1 MKEDLKKPGIRQE
14 GLEERFD
21 AFCKQV
27 IRNAVFDVL
36 RKENRRQF
44 FEQTGLGIPPS
55 ELLYEDEYKE
65 LDNILCIR
73 RYEAGSQILK
83 VKDSR
88 LDEILHRLS
97 KRKREVFVLGYGFNY
112 SNPEIAET
120 LGISREAVKSTKAK
134 AVRDI
139 RNMLKEDLEWKE

>member
-1 MKEDLKKPGIRQE
+1 MKEDLKRSGIRQD
-14 GLEERFD
+14 GLEKRFD

-27 IRNAVFDVL
+27 IRNAIYDVL
-36 RKENRRQF
+36 RKEDRRQF
-44 FEQTGLGIPPS
+44 FEQTGIGIPS
-55 ELLYEDEYKE
+55 GELLYEDEYKE
-65 LDNILCIR
+65 LDDISCIR
-73 RYEAGSQILK
+73 IYEVGSQVVK

-97 KRKREVFVLGYGFNY
+97 KRKQEVFVLGYGFNY
-112 SNPEIAET
+112 SNSEIAET

-139 RNMLKEDLEWKE
+139 RNMLKEDLR

>member
-1 MKEDLKKPGIRQE
+1 MKEDLKRPGIRQD
-14 GLEERFD
+14 GLEKRFD

-27 IRNAVFDVL
+27 IRNAIYDVL

-44 FEQTGLGIPPS
+44 FEQTGIGIPS
-55 ELLYEDEYKE
+55 GELLYEDEYKE
-65 LDNILCIR
+65 LDDIPCIR
-73 RYEAGSQILK
+73 VYEAGSKVLK

-97 KRKREVFVLGYGFNY
+97 KRKQEVFVLGYGFNY
-112 SNPEIAET
+112 SNSEIAET

-139 RNMLKEDLEWKE
+139 RNMLKEDLR

>member
-1 MKEDLKKPGIRQE
+1 MKEDLKRPGIRQD
-14 GLEERFD
+14 GLEKRFD

-27 IRNAVFDVL
+27 IRNAIYDVL
-36 RKENRRQF
+36 RKEDRRHF
-44 FEQTGLGIPPS
+44 FEQTGIGIPYG
-55 ELLYEDEYKE
+55 ELLYKDEYKE
-65 LDNILCIR
+65 LDDISCIR
-73 RYEAGSQILK
+73 IYEVGSQVVK

-97 KRKREVFVLGYGFNY
+97 KRKQEVFVLGYGFNY
-112 SNPEIAET
+112 SNSEIAET

-139 RNMLKEDLEWKE
+139 RNMLKEDLR

>member
-1 MKEDLKKPGIRQE
+1 MKEDLKGPGIQQD
-14 GLEERFD
+14 GLEKRFD

-27 IRNAVFDVL
+27 IRNAIYDVL
-36 RKENRRQF
+36 RKEDRRQF
-44 FEQTGLGIPPS
+44 FEQTGIGIPS
-55 ELLYEDEYKE
+55 GELLYEDEYKE
-65 LDNILCIR
+65 LDDISCIR
-73 RYEAGSQILK
+73 IYEVGSQVVK

-97 KRKREVFVLGYGFNY
+97 KRKQEVFVLGYGFNY
-112 SNPEIAET
+112 SNSEIAET

-139 RNMLKEDLEWKE
+139 RNMLKEDLR

>member
-1 MKEDLKKPGIRQE
+1 MKEDLKRPGIRQD
-14 GLEERFD
+14 GLEKRFD

-27 IRNAVFDVL
+27 IRNAIYDVL
-36 RKENRRQF
+36 RKEDRRQF
-44 FEQTGLGIPPS
+44 FEQTGIGIPS
-55 ELLYEDEYKE
+55 GELLYEDEYKE
-65 LDNILCIR
+65 LDDISCIR
-73 RYEAGSQILK
+73 IYEVGSQVVK

-97 KRKREVFVLGYGFNY
+97 KRKQEVFVLGYGFNY
-112 SNPEIAET
+112 SNSEIAET

-139 RNMLKEDLEWKE
+139 RNMLKEDLR